1 MWTRRR
7 LSIESSFLSLCTL
20 SALVKFLDTQV
31 LPFPQ
36 LPNNT
41 KDKWWQKCLVFP
53 DRITQNVIWRR
64 SCLWEILWKTC
75 SSVLDVNYNRTED
88 KRAVRTV
95 QSSNRGKTN
104 SCYNPVFFFQKYK
117 RISATLTSKTV
128 IGLHQKLWRCG
139 IPFTLEGGKGINVYR
154 SELQPETFSKLRNLP
169 GSISVSCSKPSSCVL
184 GLGLQSPGDERGVM
198 VDARVSGP
206 MSGSTRYN
214 TSTCNHAFLKATA
227 LCPRTK

>member
-7 LSIESSFLSLCTL
+7 LSIESSFLSPCTSTIFPISL

-88 KRAVRTV
+88 KRTVRTV
-95 QSSNRGKTN
+95 QNSNRGETN
-104 SCYNPVFFFQKYK
+104 SCYNPAFFLQKQCF
-117 RISATLTSKTV
+117 RSFLQETARDVRHKT
-128 IGLHQKLWRCG
+128 
-139 IPFTLEGGKGINVYR
+139 F
-154 SELQPETFSKLRNLP
+154 
-169 GSISVSCSKPSSCVL
+169 VL
-184 GLGLQSPGDERGVM
+184 IDMEKNEIW
-198 VDARVSGP
+198 
-206 MSGSTRYN
+206 Y
-214 TSTCNHAFLKATA
+214 
-227 LCPRTK
+227 